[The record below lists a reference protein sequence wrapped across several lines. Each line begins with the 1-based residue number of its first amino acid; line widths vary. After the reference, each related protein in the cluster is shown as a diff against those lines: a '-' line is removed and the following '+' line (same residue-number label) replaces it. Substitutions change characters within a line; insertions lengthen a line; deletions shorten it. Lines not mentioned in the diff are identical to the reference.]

1 MTTPT
6 QHVVH
11 RSLSGDA
18 YTSLRQRATPREERH
33 ALGKSMR
40 HQVPRS
46 SLALWSASARITD
59 PIDLVIGSHRGRRPE
74 LIP

>member
-1 MTTPT
+1 MAFPAVPPREPRVTTPT

-33 ALGKSMR
+33 ALGESM
-40 HQVPRS
+40 QITVI
-46 SLALWSASARITD
+46 SLATD
-59 PIDLVIGSHRGRRPE
+59 VRTTLGRGS
-74 LIP
+74 